1 LPKTALSI
9 ATSAVALVLFATPA
23 LAAPTATFD
32 VSPDG
37 PYKTGQAI
45 TFTSTSTAPAGS
57 NITGFQ
63 WNIGGVVYTDAT
75 VTRSFVQPG
84 NYQATLTVTT
94 DEATDNTATTPPRAI
109 VVTTRPPVADFT
121 FSPLQPFINDDVLF
135 AADASD
141 PDGDALSYAWSW
153 GDGSDDSHAHVPLH
167 TFGSAGTKTVTLT
180 VTDSHGAFDTVSHD
194 VTVRGLLV
202 PNNNPPHAG
211 FVASRKTAEVGDSI
225 EFVSGSY
232 DRDGSVKEQVWDLN
246 GDGKFDDAKGDD
258 VLYTFTTPGTHTVR
272 LRATDND
279 GSSDVATQA
288 VTITRKPKPPPGFLR
303 PAPDVRLS
311 ALIYGNGTGVTVLG
325 VRGPRG
331 ALVTVRCSGKGCPVK
346 QRRKKIKK
354 SSVRFHNF
362 ERFLRPGIRLQVFVT
377 KKGKIGDYTSYTI
390 RRGKSPKRVNRC
402 VSGAKLK
409 PVGCG

>member
-37 PYKTGQAI
+37 PYQTGQAI
-45 TFTSTSTAPAGS
+45 TFTSTSTAPDTFT
-57 NITGFQ
+57 ITDSQ
-63 WNIGGVVYTDAT
+63 WNLGGVVMTGPS
-75 VTRSFVQPG
+75 VTRSFQNPG
-84 NYQATLTVTT
+84 NYQITLTVTSS
-94 DEATDNTATTPPRAI
+94 EAADNTATITKVLP
-109 VVTTRPPVADFT
+109 VTTRPPVAEFT
-121 FSPLQPFINDDVLF
+121 FSPLQPLINDDVLF
-135 AADASD
+135 APDASD
-141 PDGDALSYAWSW
+141 PDGDALSYSW
-153 GDGSDDSHAHVPLH
+153 NFGDGTTSTAHVPLH
-167 TFGSAGTKTVTLT
+167 TFGSIGSKTVTLT
-180 VTDSHGAFDTVSHD
+180 VTDSHGAVDTISHD
-194 VTVRGLLV
+194 VDVGGLLV
-202 PNNNPPHAG
+202 PGNDPPHAG
-211 FVASRKTAEVGDSI
+211 FVASRKTADVGDSI

-246 GDGKFDDAKGDD
+246 GDGKFDDARGDD

-279 GSSDVATQA
+279 GSSDVATKTVA
-288 VTITRKPKPPPGFLR
+288 ITRKPKPPPGFLR

-311 ALIYGNGTGVTVLG
+311 ALIYGNGTRVTVLG

-377 KKGKIGDYTSYTI
+377 KKGKIGDYTSYKI